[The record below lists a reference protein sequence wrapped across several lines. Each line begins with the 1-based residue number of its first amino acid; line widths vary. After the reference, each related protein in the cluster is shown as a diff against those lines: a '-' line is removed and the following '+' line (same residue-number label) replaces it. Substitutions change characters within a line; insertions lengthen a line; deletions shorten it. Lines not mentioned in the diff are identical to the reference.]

1 MKNRNV
7 EGYAGDIGS
16 IEAWKILKTHEN
28 SIMIDVRT
36 SAEWNYVGMVD
47 LSSLGKEVSQI
58 EWKMFPNMTIN
69 PNFIEQVNKICTN
82 TDVKIFSL
90 CRSGQ
95 RSISTS
101 KALTHAGFK
110 ECYNVLE
117 GFEGDKDDH
126 GHRGHRGGW
135 KFHGLPWKQN

>member
-1 MKNRNV
+1 MKNINV
-7 EGYAGDIGS
+7 EGYAGDIS
-16 IEAWKILKTHEN
+16 PIEAWDILRTHEN

-58 EWKMFPNMTIN
+58 EWKIFPNMTIN
-69 PNFIEQVNKICTN
+69 PNFIEQVKKICTN
-82 TDVKIFSL
+82 TEVKIFSL

-101 KALTHAGFK
+101 KVLTRAGFK

-126 GHRGHRGGW
+126 GHRGHLGGW
-135 KFHGLPWKQN
+135 KFHDLPWKQN